1 MKANRT
7 KIILSSA
14 AFFSSA
20 LAFAFLFISTR
31 KLSNPKPTALEQN
44 HGWTSQDS
52 RDRFYDEAR
61 RQGTESFYEDGAY
74 PEQDLWIDP
83 SPTQLP
89 VVTDL
94 EGYYPEHSSLVNP
107 WFTDNG
113 LKGKLTEA
121 LTMLPAIKQHV
132 LVGRDH
138 GISASKSLRRF
149 TNLLAARRSGTL
161 RTAAMMSSI
170 PAIQLAEE
178 DGGEEG
184 ADAPAI
190 PADYVWRA
198 GFKWM
203 GDGYDTTPGT
213 AQAAT
218 RSSRRRRSP
227 GGHALHSR
235 AALNPRSLAGVRRP
249 ASRCCPAAP
258 SPCASPPSVC
268 ACACARATGA
278 HARAPVLHR
287 REAARA
293 GVAPAL

>member
-1 MKANRT
+1 M
-7 KIILSSA
+7 
-14 AFFSSA
+14 
-20 LAFAFLFISTR
+20 
-31 KLSNPKPTALEQN
+31 
-44 HGWTSQDS
+44 
-52 RDRFYDEAR
+52 
-61 RQGTESFYEDGAY
+61 
-74 PEQDLWIDP
+74 
-83 SPTQLP
+83 
-89 VVTDL
+89 TDL

-190 PADYVWRA
+190 PADYVWQA

-203 GDGYDTTPGT
+203 GDGYNTTPGT

-249 ASRCCPAAP
+249 VSRCCPAAP
-258 SPCASPPSVC
+258 SPPCASPPPS
-268 ACACARATGA
+268 ARARARVRQART
-278 HARAPVLHR
+278 HARPSSTDARLRAQVWHQRFDNATDWEALGLHDYTAFPIAPPPTTDID
-287 REAARA
+287 AFARFD
-293 GVAPAL
+293 